1 MDIIEANN
9 WLLNSLRAMAL
20 GAKEVLTNQI
30 RKQIGVNEP
39 MQDFLVESQRRWIF
53 EKSSGKDCAEFLKN
67 VTSTLDYAV
76 EHERLAAKNGLSE
89 EELMVMD
96 ILFGYVINAFIPEYV
111 EAAKK
116 IVPEVKKINPR
127 SFGEFNDE
135 NKLKFQRAAGKK
147 IAEICKSL
155 NISVSFDGKWTIT
168 EGYVMSW
175 LERIYNET
183 LR

>member
-20 GAKEVLTNQI
+20 GAKEILTNQI
-30 RKQIGVNEP
+30 RKQIGENDP
-39 MQDFLVESQRRWIF
+39 MQDYLAESQRRWIF
-53 EKSSGKDCAEFLKN
+53 EESSGKDCAEFLKN
-67 VTSTLDYAV
+67 VTSTLSYAV

-89 EELMVMD
+89 DELMVMD
-96 ILFGYVINAFIPEYV
+96 ILFGFVSNAFVPEYV

-116 IVPEVKKINPR
+116 IVPEVKRINPR
-127 SFGEFNDE
+127 SFGAFNDE

-155 NISVSFDGKWTIT
+155 NVRVSFDGQWTIT
-168 EGYVMSW
+168 EGYIMSW
-175 LERIYNET
+175 LERIYNEK